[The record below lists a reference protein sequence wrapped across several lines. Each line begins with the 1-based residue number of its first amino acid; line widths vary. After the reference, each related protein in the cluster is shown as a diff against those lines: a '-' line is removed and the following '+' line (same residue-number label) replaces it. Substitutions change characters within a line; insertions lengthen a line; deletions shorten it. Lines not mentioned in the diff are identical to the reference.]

1 MTVKGII
8 TNIMGASLSQIFS
21 VLTEPAGSLI
31 YHLILVFSIAGA
43 LQSSFVHWRS
53 SEFPQAR
60 RTMLG
65 LVVLLVAQIVLF
77 LISGFGIQGLINL
90 PLFLPPLD
98 RAVTLFSLVW
108 LIWLWAFPEP
118 SRPADAG
125 TWLLSLLVLSALGL
139 SLAAYSTTQTSFSS
153 YNLTTSDSYWQL
165 ASIGFSLLGMLILGV
180 RRPNGWGYGIAV
192 FLISFAGHLLYMMI
206 GRVEGDFPGAVR
218 LAHLAAYPIL
228 LTLPQ
233 RFPTALSALTAALIK
248 NDMNPSLTPCSLVK
262 DSCISL
268 RKRITAVR
276 SASLNVVRIAAVC
289 WAITSC
295 WAIFFRNGESL

>member
-1 MTVKGII
+1 MKRSNFFATVRSCNLEELDSQPDFGKWNII
-8 TNIMGASLSQIFS
+8 TNIMGTSLNQIFS

-43 LQSSFVHWRS
+43 LQSAFVHWRS

-60 RTMLG
+60 RTIFG
-65 LVVLLVAQIVLF
+65 LVMLLVAQIVLF
-77 LISGFGIQGLINL
+77 LVSGIGIQGLINL
-90 PLFLPPLD
+90 QLFLPPLD

-139 SLAAYSTTQTSFSS
+139 SLAAYSTQSPFSS

-165 ASIGFSLLGMLILGV
+165 ASIGFSLLGLLLLAV

-192 FLISFAGHLLYMMI
+192 FLLSFRRSSPLYDGRAHRRRLPRRGPAGAHGSLPDLVDSAPALPHRLERADLRQAAGCTGWGAAQVQHRPEDLPCLAGAG
-206 GRVEGDFPGAVR
+206 GRIQ
-218 LAHLAAYPIL
+218 H
-228 LTLPQ
+228 
-233 RFPTALSALTAALIK
+233 
-248 NDMNPSLTPCSLVK
+248 
-262 DSCISL
+262 
-268 RKRITAVR
+268 
-276 SASLNVVRIAAVC
+276 
-289 WAITSC
+289 
-295 WAIFFRNGESL
+295 